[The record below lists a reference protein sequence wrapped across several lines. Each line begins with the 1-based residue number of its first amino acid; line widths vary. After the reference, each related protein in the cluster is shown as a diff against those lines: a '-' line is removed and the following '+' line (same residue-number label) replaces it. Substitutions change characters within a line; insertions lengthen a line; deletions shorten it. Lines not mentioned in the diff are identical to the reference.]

1 MISREESDAAAVLRV
16 RSGDS
21 QAFRLLVEHHSRNI
35 FRLAYRMTGNEQDA
49 EDVVQETFFKAFR
62 QLNGFEE
69 RSNFST
75 WLYRIG
81 VNCALDL
88 LRKRRRH
95 DEFQE
100 PLEPDHGRGVFEADP
115 HESTPDRLVFS
126 IEVKRQVTQALERLS
141 PMERSAFVLRHFE
154 GMSIEEVGQVLG
166 LQTSAAKHSI
176 FRAVRK
182 MRVALEPL
190 MRSLR

>member
-1 MISREESDAAAVLRV
+1 MISMEESDAATVSRA

-21 QAFRLLVEHHSRNI
+21 QAFRSLVEHHSRNI
-35 FRLAYRMTGNEQDA
+35 FRLAYRMTGNEQDS
-49 EDVVQETFFKAFR
+49 EDVVQETFLKAFR

-88 LRKRRRH
+88 LRKRRRQ

-100 PLEPDHGRGVFEADP
+100 PLEPDYGRGVFEPDH

-126 IEVKRQVTQALERLS
+126 IEVKRQVSLALEKLS

-166 LQTSAAKHSI
+166 LQASAAKHSI

-182 MRVALEPL
+182 MRLALEPL
-190 MRSLR
+190 MSSLR

>member
-1 MISREESDAAAVLRV
+1 M
-16 RSGDS
+16 
-21 QAFRLLVEHHSRNI
+21 
-35 FRLAYRMTGNEQDA
+35 
-49 EDVVQETFFKAFR
+49 
-62 QLNGFEE
+62 
-69 RSNFST
+69 
-75 WLYRIG
+75 
-81 VNCALDL
+81 
-88 LRKRRRH
+88 
-95 DEFQE
+95 
-100 PLEPDHGRGVFEADP
+100 EPDHGRGVFEADP

-126 IEVKRQVTQALERLS
+126 IEVKRQVVQALERLS

-190 MRSLR
+190 MSSLR